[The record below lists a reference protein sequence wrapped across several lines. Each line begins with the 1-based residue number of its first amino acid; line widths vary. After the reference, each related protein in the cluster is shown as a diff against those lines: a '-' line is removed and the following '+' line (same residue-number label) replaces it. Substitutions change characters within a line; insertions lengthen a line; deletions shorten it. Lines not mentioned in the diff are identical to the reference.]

1 MRRESLRP
9 SFSAT
14 TPMLSYVQAGGG
26 CRGGGGMS
34 QTWALEQR
42 SWRGAYTRIAALAF
56 VVWAV

>member
-1 MRRESLRP
+1 
-9 SFSAT
+9 
-14 TPMLSYVQAGGG
+14 MLSYVQAGGG